1 VDVKQRKDLPTLR
14 VSEEY
19 YARLRLFADKHQLSL
34 RTAAEAAIDVLL
46 HAPDG
51 QPSGP
56 RPPPAL
62 AFPEIWRAKG
72 KLSADLEAKLVGVV
86 ERIED
91 PEIRSRVLLDLYVTL
106 R

>member
-14 VSEEY
+14 VSEESY
-19 YARLRLFADKHQLSL
+19 SRLRLFADKHQLSL

-51 QPSGP
+51 QLRTRHSQQQ
-56 RPPPAL
+56 L
-62 AFPEIWRAKG
+62 N
-72 KLSADLEAKLVGVV
+72 ADLEAKLVGVV